1 MSGYTI
7 KYFILAILTVGSLF
21 ANLQA
26 QQLSDPAK
34 EEAVKLSGDYYWEE
48 ASAKSITD
56 AKDLAREL
64 LLKRILLDYNTNV
77 EMSRIKAIQVE
88 GIDYLLYMRG
98 PKYRIIAFIE
108 KKNVTELVET
118 LKEMSSVEVI
128 HSDKYP
134 DEINEES
141 EQYEVNESS
150 ESGLKNKLD
159 IENVSED
166 SLAYETPILASDSL
180 SEQNENSDN
189 GRDLASSDLNKKGL
203 ATNEEEI
210 RSELSK
216 ILNAE
221 ELARIINHYKFQGK
235 LVFGQKEVF
244 NNPEK
249 CDIVI
254 LNNNTKEIIAFL
266 THKDQQI
273 INYNTNEIITD
284 FSNKFYGMTAIWI
297 QYFEN

>member
-77 EMSRIKAIQVE
+77 EMSRIKATQVE